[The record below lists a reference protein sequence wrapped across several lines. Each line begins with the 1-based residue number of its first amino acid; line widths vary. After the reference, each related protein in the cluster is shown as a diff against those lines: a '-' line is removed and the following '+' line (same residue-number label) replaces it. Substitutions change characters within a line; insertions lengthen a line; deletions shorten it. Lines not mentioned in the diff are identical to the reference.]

1 MIPLAAA
8 ILLLPYC
15 PGDSAR
21 ALISLREVPV
31 RALLFA
37 EQAARID
44 GRGVVE
50 LAVLLELSGRFQE
63 AARVYSLAAASPGEI
78 SDWLEDRIRGV
89 SALDTTLVLEAVLR
103 NRGDSAA
110 RKVVLMMPRPCSH
123 EPFQHLSI
131 IESDF
136 TGGGPVL
143 TCMVDSLPPGGM
155 ITRNTVVRIT
165 QRPFTFRPIDPVLTD
180 SVLADMVLLA
190 GQVEGTRDDPGPCLE
205 MSRELVRRAG
215 RNRLPMH
222 VEGGL
227 VFRGDSLV
235 FHAWAVLD
243 TLIPGLPVDPLLYRS
258 DSMMAVGHCP
268 ADMIPLWN
276 LDVTEGCELSALFS
290 GAGTN
295 LEMSMRAY
303 FAGL

>member
-1 MIPLAAA
+1 MIPLAAV
-8 ILLLPYC
+8 LLMLPYC
-15 PGDSAR
+15 PEDSAR
-21 ALISLREVPV
+21 ALINLREVPL
-31 RALLFA
+31 RAVLFA

-44 GRGVVE
+44 GGGVVE
-50 LAVLLELSGRFQE
+50 LARLLELSGRFQE
-63 AARVYSLAAASPGEI
+63 AARVYTLAAASPGET
-78 SDWLEDRIRGV
+78 SDWLEDRARGV
-89 SALDTTLVLEAVLR
+89 SELDTTLVLEARLR
-103 NRGDSAA
+103 NLGGSTAG
-110 RKVVLMMPRPCSH
+110 KVVLMIPRPCSH

-136 TGGGPVL
+136 AGGGPVL
-143 TCMVDSLPPGGM
+143 TCMVDSLPPGGV
-155 ITRNTVVRIT
+155 ITRTIVVRIT
-165 QRPFTFRPIDPVLTD
+165 QRPFTFRPIDCVLTD
-180 SVLADMVLLA
+180 SVLAGMVRLA

-205 MSRELVRRAG
+205 MSRELARRAG

-243 TLIPGLPVDPLLYRS
+243 TLIPGLPVDPLLLRS

-268 ADMIPLWN
+268 TDMIPLWN
-276 LDVTEGCELSALFS
+276 LDFTEGCELSALFS
-290 GAGTN
+290 GAGTD
-295 LEMSMRAY
+295 LEITMRAY